1 MRHIRPRRPMS
12 VALVAVALLACAT
25 FVSTAQAQTLTY
37 AMAGGWDTLD
47 PNRTTFFRVGRTML
61 HVVEPMLWQTG
72 PGVFEPGLATSW
84 EVNDDATEYRLTL
97 REGVMFHDGTPF
109 NAEAVRFTYDRIVDP
124 ATQSQTARTILGPY
138 LETEVLG
145 EYEVIIRFSRPFA
158 PFLNSLSYP
167 YLGIVSPSAYAETDP
182 DDWGES
188 VLVGTGPFKLESYE
202 PGSRVELV
210 RNDDYDW
217 APEHFGRSGPA
228 AFERIVFEL
237 VTESTPR
244 VGSLMTGEAQ
254 FIEDVP
260 TLDVPA
266 IDGDPSFVVAQVPH
280 SGAGRALMFN
290 FQREPTGELAVRR
303 AIQLASDKDSML
315 LTVFDGFGTPSCGPL
330 TPVVPFF
337 DEATCDMYTYDPEA
351 ARAVLDEAGWVLGAD
366 GMRQRDGERLV
377 IEHFYQ
383 ANDPISVQMA
393 QVMQADLADV
403 GIHVEL
409 NGLAGAG
416 FLDAV
421 RRGDHNTQN
430 WFQSGTDPDILRNNF
445 HSSNAGG
452 GPNRNNYIDEEM
464 DALLDAAA
472 GAADPAERGELYAQ
486 IQRKIMD
493 EAIMLFYVDPV
504 VLFAHS
510 AGLQDPYFYLSSIF
524 PYFYPAS
531 FAD

>member
-1 MRHIRPRRPMS
+1 MRQTRPKRMT
-12 VALVAVALLACAT
+12 VAVVIAVLLAWAALA
-25 FVSTAQAQTLTY
+25 STAQAQTLTY

-47 PNRTTFFRVGRTML
+47 PNRTTFFRVGRTMI

-97 REGVMFHDGTPF
+97 REGVTFHDGTPF

-124 ATQSQTARTILGPY
+124 ETRSQTARTIIGPY
-138 LETEVLG
+138 LETEILG
-145 EYEVIIRFSRPFA
+145 EHEVIVRFSRPFA

-167 YLGIVSPSAYAETDP
+167 YLGIVSPTAYAATVQDE
-182 DDWGES
+182 WGES
-188 VLVGTGPFKLESYE
+188 VLVGTGPFKLEAYE

-210 RNDDYDW
+210 RNDDYAW

-228 AFERIVFEL
+228 AFERLVFEL
-237 VTESTPR
+237 VTEATPR
-244 VGSLMTGEAQ
+244 VGSLLTGEAQ

-266 IDGDPSFVVAQVPH
+266 IDTDADFVVAQVPH

-290 FQREPTGELAVRR
+290 FQRAPTDELAVRR
-303 AIQLASDKDSML
+303 AIQLASDKETML
-315 LTVFDGFGTPSCGPL
+315 LTVFDGFGETSCGPL

-337 DEATCDMYTYDPEA
+337 DSATCDMYTFDPEA
-351 ARAVLDEAGWVLGAD
+351 ARAVLDEAGWVAGGD
-366 GMRQRDGERLV
+366 GVRERDGDRLV
-377 IEHFYQ
+377 IRHYYQ
-383 ANDPISVQMA
+383 ANDPTSIQMA

-403 GIHVEL
+403 GIEVEL

-452 GPNRNNYIDEEM
+452 GPNRNNYIDDEM
-464 DALLDAAA
+464 DALLDAASA
-472 GAADPAERGELYAQ
+472 AADPDARAELYAQ

-493 EAIMLFYVDPV
+493 EAVMLFYVDPV

-510 AGLQDPYFYLSSIF
+510 ADLADPYFYLSSIF

-531 FAD
+531 LGN